1 MELVRQSALYHF
13 LGISLRRAD
22 ASVSRSMLAAWLGAI
37 WRWLGRQYDR
47 SLLKSVVKWESRL
60 DEMLD
65 ASVFGNLLELILGLP
80 DRILHGSMVGTV
92 FQNFASRWTPILM
105 GFTCLV
111 LLSVPYES
119 CNNSFSLYL
128 LIAVLLLTL
137 LSHQRRFSLR
147 EIGFWPLA
155 FAIVTFGSAY
165 WSVTPGESSRFLI
178 FALSCALAVLLC
190 AAAAD
195 TPEKLL
201 RIFLFVALGLLV
213 CCGYGIWQK
222 MDGIEP
228 NAHYTDLMANA
239 KMPGRVYSFFDNP
252 NSFANIPVLFA
263 PVMLALFCYSP
274 RLWQRLVF
282 GLAFVLCSVC
292 LVMTYTRG
300 AWVAWVVS
308 VFAFVLIVRPKAAPW
323 LAALGLLCI
332 PLLPQ
337 SVLARFLTIF
347 SGDSSINSRAPI
359 YMAIARLIK
368 RNLILGVGLG
378 STTLRKAV
386 DANCFYTGTAYFVHS
401 HNQFT
406 QIWGE
411 SGIFALVSYFFASF
425 FPIKRGIRTGADR
438 ALMPV
443 TRAVAAGSAAGLLG
457 AVLFGLTDYIWSYP
471 RIMLLYWLL
480 FGLMVAA
487 IKIGKTE
494 KPGNPE

>member
-1 MELVRQSALYHF
+1 MEQVRQSALYHF
-13 LGISLRRAD
+13 LGVFLHRAD
-22 ASVSRSMLAAWLGAI
+22 AAVSRSMLAAWLGAI
-37 WRWLGRQYDR
+37 WRWLCRQYDR
-47 SLLKSVVKWESRL
+47 SLLKRVVKWETRL
-60 DEMLD
+60 DDLLY
-65 ASVFGNLLELILGLP
+65 ASVFGSLLELILSLP

-92 FQNFASRWTPILM
+92 FQGFASRWTAILL

-111 LLSVPYES
+111 LLSVPYENW
-119 CNNSFSLYL
+119 NNTYALFL

-137 LSHQRRFSLR
+137 LSRQRRFSLR

-155 FAIVTFGSAY
+155 FAAVTFGSAY
-165 WSVTPGESSRFLI
+165 WSVNPGESSRFLI

-190 AAAAD
+190 VTAAD

-201 RIFLFVALGLLV
+201 RILLFVAIGLLI
-213 CCGYGIWQK
+213 CCGYGVWQK
-222 MDGIEP
+222 LEGIEP
-228 NAHYTDLMANA
+228 NAHYTDLMANS

-263 PVMLALFCYSP
+263 PVMLAMFCYSP
-274 RLWQRLVF
+274 KLWQRLVF
-282 GLAFVLCSVC
+282 GLAFVLSAVC
-292 LVMTYTRG
+292 LIMTYTRG
-300 AWVAWVVS
+300 AWMAWLLS
-308 VFAFVLIVRPKAAPW
+308 IFVFILTVRPKAAPW
-323 LAALGLLCI
+323 LAALGLLCV

-359 YMAIARLIK
+359 YMAIVRLIK

-378 STTLRKAV
+378 STTLRKVV
-386 DANCFYTGTAYFVHS
+386 DINGFYTGTAYFVHS

-411 SGIFALVSYFFASF
+411 SGIFAMVSYFFASF
-425 FPIKRGIRTGADR
+425 FPIKRGIRSGADR
-438 ALMPV
+438 QLAPV

-457 AVLFGLTDYIWSYP
+457 AVFFGLTDYIWSYP

-480 FGLMVAA
+480 FGFMAAA
-487 IKIGKTE
+487 IKIGKGE
-494 KPGNPE
+494 KTQS

>member
-13 LGISLRRAD
+13 LGVSLRRAD
-22 ASVSRSMLAAWLGAI
+22 ASVSRSMLAAWLGVI

-47 SLLKSVVKWESRL
+47 SLVKIAAIWESRL
-60 DEMLD
+60 DGLLEE
-65 ASVFGNLLELILGLP
+65 SVFGNLLELILSLP

-92 FQNFASRWTPILM
+92 FQGFASRWTPILL

-119 CNNSFSLYL
+119 WNNTYSLYM

-137 LSHQRRFSLR
+137 LSRQRKFSIR
-147 EIGFWPLA
+147 EIGFWPVA
-155 FAIVTFGSAY
+155 FAVVTFGSAY
-165 WSVTPGESSRFLI
+165 WSSNPGESSRFLV
-178 FALSCALAVLLC
+178 FALSCALGVILC
-190 AAAAD
+190 VAAAD

-201 RIFLFVALGLLV
+201 RVFLFVALGLLV
-213 CCGYGIWQK
+213 CCGYGVLQK
-222 MDGIEP
+222 LEGIEP
-228 NAHYTDLMANA
+228 NYHYTDLTANA

-274 RLWQRLVF
+274 KLWQRLVF
-282 GLAFVLCSVC
+282 GLAFLLSSVC

-300 AWVAWVVS
+300 AWVAWVMS
-308 VFAFVLIVRPKAAPW
+308 VFIFILIVRPKAAPW
-323 LAALGLLCI
+323 LAALGLFCV

-368 RNLILGVGLG
+368 RNLVLGVGLG

-386 DANCFYTGTAYFVHS
+386 NANSFYTGSAYFVHS

-411 SGIFALVSYFFASF
+411 SGIFALISYIFASF
-425 FPIKRGIRTGADR
+425 FPIKRGIRTGAEKE
-438 ALMPV
+438 LVPV
-443 TRAVAAGSAAGLLG
+443 TRAAAAGSASGLLG
-457 AVLFGLTDYIWSYP
+457 AILFGLTDYIWSYP

-487 IKIGKTE
+487 VKIGKAE
-494 KPGNPE
+494 KNPVV